1 MKWFLSGLVLLPMLS
16 SFADQPDRRT
26 SSAADLRDKL
36 RIAAQKICPVSG
48 NPLDSAGTPVK
59 TKIGD
64 EELFLCCARC
74 SRGKVNPRHW
84 NAIHNNLKTAQ
95 GKCPVM
101 GKPLPPKA
109 KWTLV
114 NGQIIY
120 VCCPP
125 CIEKIQAQ
133 PDKWLAKVDKLYS
146 AVRNPVTDELK
157 IAAQK
162 ICPVS
167 GKKLNAQGKAIKTKI
182 GAEELFL
189 CCEKCTRGR
198 VNPDHWKSVHANLKT
213 AQATCPIMGKKLP
226 PKSKW
231 TIVNGQI
238 IYVCCPPCT
247 QKIKADATE
256 SLKRV
261 AASYRLSVGRQ

>member
-1 MKWFLSGLVLLPMLS
+1 MKNAITIRLVAISLVS
-16 SFADQPDRRT
+16 AQFVSADDKVPEPTPRDT
-26 SSAADLRDKL
+26 LRV
-36 RIAAQKICPVSG
+36 AAQ
-48 NPLDSAGTPVK
+48 
-59 TKIGD
+59 
-64 EELFLCCARC
+64 E
-74 SRGKVNPRHW
+74 
-84 NAIHNNLKTAQ
+84 
-95 GKCPVM
+95 
-101 GKPLPPKA
+101 
-109 KWTLV
+109 
-114 NGQIIY
+114 
-120 VCCPP
+120 
-125 CIEKIQAQ
+125 
-133 PDKWLAKVDKLYS
+133 
-146 AVRNPVTDELK
+146 
-157 IAAQK
+157 